1 LLHYITEA
9 VVKTQCPR
17 LDSILAFLT
26 VHHRDLNDDDD
37 DDDDKDDVVKRRHG
51 CMRELRERGLSRSSP
66 G

>member
-1 LLHYITEA
+1 
-9 VVKTQCPR
+9 VKTQCPR